1 MTRFARTMAAS
12 LALVT
17 GSAALAAPQDPAP
30 APAPAPTPAAAPS
43 PAPAVA
49 PAPAPAAPKA
59 APADKPAA
67 AGPVFV
73 TIATSKG
80 DILLELDP
88 VKAPIS
94 VANFTSY
101 VKKGFY
107 DNTVFHRIVPGFVV
121 QGGGFDAAL
130 VQKKTDAPIKN
141 EWRNGLKNARGTISM
156 ARTAAPDSATSQFFL
171 NLKDNPALD
180 GANGPGY
187 AVFGRI
193 VVGLDV
199 LDAMGAAPTA
209 RKEVTVEGG
218 QKAIFSDVPAES
230 ITMVSAKEIDGA
242 AAEAMMAAAKA
253 KAAAPASAP

>member
-1 MTRFARTMAAS
+1 MF
-12 LALVT
+12 
-17 GSAALAAPQDPAP
+17 
-30 APAPAPTPAAAPS
+30 
-43 PAPAVA
+43 VA
-49 PAPAPAAPKA
+49 
-59 APADKPAA
+59 
-67 AGPVFV
+67 
-73 TIATSKG
+73 IATSKG

-88 VKAPIS
+88 VKAPVS
-94 VANFTSY
+94 VANFMSY

-121 QGGGFDAAL
+121 QGGGFDGAL

-253 KAAAPASAP
+253 KAAAPATAP